1 MKTDTLFYQLFQT
14 FHTLLFELIDRP
26 VSEAEGY
33 QFRSVE
39 IKEKAFRFDGILVP
53 RQKNKPIFLLEVQF
67 QAKPDFYWEF
77 LAEIYLYLNQTRPE
91 QNWQAVAIFAK
102 HSFEPK
108 ISDHV
113 RELIDLNRI
122 IRVYLEDWQQES
134 GSVGLSIVQLI
145 CASKS
150 NAPVMA
156 RNLGAKLQQE
166 NNAISRAQ
174 VVKFIETVLVYKFPQ
189 LSRQEIEAM
198 FNYSDLKKTRVYR
211 DAKQEGLQIGEQ
223 RGLQIGEQRGL
234 QIGEQ
239 RGLQIGKQEGLQIGK
254 QEGLQIGKQEGL
266 QIGEQRGKVAM
277 LLRQLNRKFGKV
289 SVRAKSQISKLSVE
303 QLEELAEAI
312 FDLETTA
319 SLNAWLRDCL
329 KG

>member
-67 QAKPDFYWEF
+67 QAKQDFYWEF

-102 HSFEPK
+102 YSFEPK

-122 IRVYLEDWQQES
+122 IRVYLDQYYGQSWS
-134 GSVGLSIVQLI
+134 
-145 CASKS
+145 
-150 NAPVMA
+150 
-156 RNLGAKLQQE
+156 
-166 NNAISRAQ
+166 
-174 VVKFIETVLVYKFPQ
+174 
-189 LSRQEIEAM
+189 EIEP
-198 FNYSDLKKTRVYR
+198 
-211 DAKQEGLQIGEQ
+211 
-223 RGLQIGEQRGL
+223 
-234 QIGEQ
+234 
-239 RGLQIGKQEGLQIGK
+239 
-254 QEGLQIGKQEGL
+254 
-266 QIGEQRGKVAM
+266 
-277 LLRQLNRKFGKV
+277 
-289 SVRAKSQISKLSVE
+289 
-303 QLEELAEAI
+303 
-312 FDLETTA
+312 
-319 SLNAWLRDCL
+319 
-329 KG
+329 